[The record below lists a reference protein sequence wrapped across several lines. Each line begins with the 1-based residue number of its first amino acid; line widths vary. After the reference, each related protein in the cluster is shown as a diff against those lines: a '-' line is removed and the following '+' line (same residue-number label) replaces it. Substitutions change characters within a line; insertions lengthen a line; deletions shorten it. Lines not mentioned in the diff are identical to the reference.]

1 MWALSIKVSRKW
13 NNNNNNNNITKLIV
27 TKTKGNLI
35 SPAMKRPNEASE
47 FELRSGE
54 VYSVQHYVIKLVSD
68 LRQVNGFLRVRL
80 FPPLIKLTAT
90 I

>member
-13 NNNNNNNNITKLIV
+13 KNNNNNNIKKNFV
-27 TKTKGNLI
+27 TKAKGNLI
-35 SPAMKRPNEASE
+35 SQAMRRPNEASE

-54 VYSVQHYVIKLVSD
+54 VYSIQHYVIKFVSD
-68 LRQVNGFLRVRL
+68 LRQVAGFLRVRL
-80 FPPLIKLTAT
+80 FPPPIKLTAT